1 MSLNLNKKQILAFNL
16 FKSKYNIFITGGAGT
31 GKSFITCCFQDYID
45 SQQIDNESFSIT
57 STTGISA
64 LNIGGITIHNWA
76 GLDHNTDINKVGDFV
91 KKIQNNYSK
100 LNNYLYTKMLVIDE
114 ISMLD
119 SNTLDFINT
128 VAKKIRENDEPFG
141 GIQ

>member
-31 GKSFITCCFQDYID
+31 GKSFITCCSQDYID

-76 GLDHNTDINKVGDFV
+76 GLDHNTPIRLLNCSNGIKYRGSSIDLLQNKSD
-91 KKIQNNYSK
+91 
-100 LNNYLYTKMLVIDE
+100 
-114 ISMLD
+114 
-119 SNTLDFINT
+119 
-128 VAKKIRENDEPFG
+128 
-141 GIQ
+141 